1 MQTLTNRRQRKRVI
15 VSGAALYLGLLIAVI
30 VNPHVAEG
38 QSARIKH
45 TINEEWRFYP
55 GEVSGAAVRDHDDDA
70 WQTVDLPHTWN
81 AVDSYD
87 KTPGYKRGIG
97 WYRKSLE
104 NVSVPP
110 GRRHFVYF
118 EGANQIA
125 DVYCNG
131 IHVGRH
137 IGGYTAFVF
146 DLTDHLEP
154 DGPNVLAVRV
164 DNEHNDDVPP
174 LNADFTFFGGI
185 YRDVWLLSTNDV
197 HIEVTDHASPGIFVD
212 TPEVSDTLATVR
224 VRGRVLNE
232 AVEDRTVALRSR
244 ILDGAELV
252 AEFELELDIAA
263 GSAESFDVTTPG
275 IPDLR
280 LWSPASP
287 HLYHVETAVL
297 DDDRVID
304 LVRVPLGVRWFEV
317 EGIGGFSLNG
327 KPIRLNGTNRH
338 QDYPGFGNAV
348 PNWVHRKDVEIVKEN
363 GFNFLRLA
371 HYPQDPVILDETD
384 RLGLVVWEE
393 IPIVNI
399 ITMSDTFDRNSETM
413 LVEMIRQHY
422 NHPSILMWGYMNE
435 VMLREPR
442 PEPEGY
448 YERLLALT
456 KHLESVLKKEDP
468 TRLSV
473 MAQSVGEVYNG
484 KGLSDVTDI
493 LGMNLYFGW
502 YYDDFDTLGTFL
514 DRLHD
519 QHPDRPLLVSEYGAG
534 SDERVHT
541 REPVAFDFS
550 SEHAQNFHLASFD
563 IMNQRPYVVGSAV
576 WNQFDFGSEGRQDTK
591 NAINQK
597 GLYFHDRTP
606 KDIAYYYRAA
616 LLDEPILHIANEW
629 SRRAGSCPE
638 DAVQP
643 LWVYSNADE
652 VELVLNGAPV
662 SVKPTVNFRAE
673 WAVALRDGVNRIR
686 ASAPGASQFKLAE
699 AVIEYDDRGSLF
711 GSGAESGDVL
721 AVNTGAHYQ
730 YIGPDGVVW
739 EEDRAYESGSWGY
752 VGGRARRVHSRIQG
766 TYDDPLYQAA
776 RDSVEAYRF
785 DVADGTYEVEVL
797 LVETARNSNRG
808 SFDVYV
814 NSDRVW
820 SDVDLAGTVGRFT
833 AVSRRVVLEVRGGEG
848 LAVTFEP
855 AAASTVAGI
864 LVRRE

>member
-1 MQTLTNRRQRKRVI
+1 MSKLTLAGLGAGLVLILALLAGINRPESVFAPESGDAFGRV
-15 VSGAALYLGLLIAVI
+15 
-30 VNPHVAEG
+30 
-38 QSARIKH
+38 RI
-45 TINEEWRFYP
+45 TINENWRFFP
-55 GEVSGAAVRDHDDDA
+55 GDISRASDRGHDDDA
-70 WQTVDLPHTWN
+70 WQIVDLPHTWN

-87 KTPGYKRGIG
+87 KTPGYRRGIG

-104 NVSVPP
+104 NVSVRP
-110 GRRHFVYF
+110 GRKYFAYF

-125 DVYCNG
+125 DVYCND
-131 IHVGRH
+131 ILVGKH

-154 DGPNVLAVRV
+154 GGSNVLAVRV

-185 YRDVWLLSTNDV
+185 YRDVWLLSTNEV
-197 HIEVTDHASPGIFVD
+197 HIDVTDYASPGIFVD
-212 TPEVSDTLATVR
+212 TPVVTDTAASVR
-224 VRGRVLNE
+224 VRGRVMNE
-232 AVEDRTVALRSR
+232 SAGDRTVLVRSR
-244 ILDGAELV
+244 ILDERELV
-252 AEFELELDIAA
+252 ASFEFDLEVPA
-263 GSAESFDVTTPG
+263 GSGEAFEVTTPEIPDVKLWSPDSPNLYQVETEVFDGDDILDRVTVPLGFRWFDVTG
-275 IPDLR
+275 EDG
-280 LWSPASP
+280 
-287 HLYHVETAVL
+287 
-297 DDDRVID
+297 
-304 LVRVPLGVRWFEV
+304 LV
-317 EGIGGFSLNG
+317 LNG

-338 QDYPGFGNAV
+338 QDYPEFGNAV
-348 PNWVHRKDVEIVKEN
+348 PDWVHRKDVAIVKDN

-371 HYPQDPVILDETD
+371 HYPQDPVVLEQAD

-399 ITMSDTFDRNSETM
+399 ITMSDKFDANSERM

-442 PEPEGY
+442 PEPDGY

-456 KHLESVLKKEDP
+456 EHLESVLKKEDP
-468 TRLSV
+468 ARLSV

-502 YYDDFDTLGTFL
+502 YYDAFDTLGTFL
-514 DRLHD
+514 DRLHAD
-519 QHPDRPLLVSEYGAG
+519 HPDRPLLVSEYGAG

-550 SEHAQNFHLASFD
+550 SEHSQNFHLESFD
-563 IMNQRPYVVGSAV
+563 IMNQRPYLMGSAV

-597 GLYFHDRTP
+597 GLYFHDRTA

-616 LLDEPILHIANEW
+616 LLEEPILHIANEW
-629 SRRAGSCPE
+629 SRRAGNRPG
-638 DAVQP
+638 DALQSI
-643 LWVYSNADE
+643 WVYSNAKE
-652 VELVLNGAPV
+652 VELMVNGESV
-662 SVKPTVNFRAE
+662 SVQPTVNFRAE
-673 WAVALRDGVNRIR
+673 WTVTLRDGVNRIR
-686 ASAPGASQFKLAE
+686 AFAPGASQFSLAE
-699 AVIEYDDRGSLF
+699 AVIEYDERGSLF
-711 GSGAESGDVL
+711 GSGGESGEVL
-721 AVNTGAHYQ
+721 AVNAGAHYQ
-730 YIGPDGVVW
+730 YVGPDGVVW

-766 TYDDPLYQAA
+766 THDDPLYQAT

-797 LVETARNSNRG
+797 LVETARNSDRG

-820 SDVDLAGTVGRFT
+820 TGVDLAGTIGRYT
-833 AVSRRVVLEVRGGEG
+833 ATSRRTVVEARDGAGLTVR
-848 LAVTFEP
+848 FDP
-855 AAASTVAGI
+855 ADASTVSGI
-864 LVRRE
+864 LILQK